1 MMKKRYLSLLTALC
15 LLLSV
20 APVSGLAAES
30 QTHSTEVTQES
41 EHPPLSES
49 TKKAI
54 AAYKKNPTDENKQA
68 VLDALNEAYDWVV
81 QNKKDNLAEYTRVR
95 TERVGAWLR
104 TVMAGGMPPF
114 MSLSTDNNK
123 GNERQLVADAVDIYR
138 ANPSSANRSL
148 VKQALDAYYDAFLRE
163 QEEHIQETEELRET
177 RITASLEYFTSD
189 RFQPQAGVTS
199 TVELEDTLAEIICA
213 YISVG
218 ASSVPVN
225 PEARVREREFNA
237 AISSAQAVYLS
248 NPTEENKAALREEIF
263 KAFQTAYDVR
273 VEEYAVAEI
282 KGNDG
287 ASALFTS
294 MLNADFRSEQFQ
306 ELTEQRNLYG
316 RIDRI
321 VTFGT
326 NTYGDWTPRMEE
338 ESQELAKLLSEYEA
352 SPTEKNQQAVKAKF
366 YEIYNTMLLVQKA
379 HLEDTQANL
388 NAFVEET
395 LLELTS

>member
-1 MMKKRYLSLLTALC
+1 MNKKRFLSLLTALC
-15 LLLSV
+15 LVLST
-20 APVSGLAAES
+20 APMSVLAAES

-41 EHPPLSES
+41 EHPPLSET
-49 TKKAI
+49 TKEAI

-81 QNKKDNLAEYTRVR
+81 QNKKNNLAEYTRVR

-123 GNERQLVADAVDIYR
+123 GNERQVVAEAAEAYR

-148 VKQALDAYYDAFLRE
+148 VKQALEAYYDAFLRE
-163 QEEHIQETEELRET
+163 QEVHIQETEELRET
-177 RITASLEYFTSD
+177 RIAASLEYFTSD
-189 RFQPQAGVTS
+189 RFQPQTGATN
-199 TVELEDTLAEIICA
+199 TVELEDTLAEIIVS

-218 ASSVPVN
+218 AASIPVN
-225 PEARVREREFNA
+225 PEARVRERAFNA
-237 AISSAQAVYLS
+237 AISSAQTVYLS
-248 NPTEENKAALREEIF
+248 NPTEENKAALREEIS

-273 VEEYAVAEI
+273 VEEFSVAEN
-282 KGNDG
+282 KGSDG

-316 RIDRI
+316 RIDRTI
-321 VTFGT
+321 IFGS
-326 NTYGDWTPRMEE
+326 NTYRDWTPRMEE

-352 SPTEKNQQAVKAKF
+352 SPTTVNQQAVQAKF
-366 YEIYNTMLLVQKA
+366 YEIYDAMLLVQKA
-379 HLEDTQANL
+379 HLEDMQVKL
-388 NAFVEET
+388 NSFVEET
-395 LLELTS
+395 LLELTI